1 MNEKSILVAAAIIEK
16 DDKILIAQRKSDSKL
31 EPNMWEFAGGKV
43 EFGEDPKHCL
53 VREIKE
59 ELDLDIEIKKLFGVY
74 SHVYEKDDTRY
85 HVILITYICKYIS
98 GQKKNIE
105 CQDSLW
111 VSNHELKNYEYAKAD
126 VKIVDDYFKNLF

>member
-16 DDKILIAQRKSDSKL
+16 DDKILIAQRKNDSKL

-43 EFGEDPKHCL
+43 EFGEKPEDCL
-53 VREIKE
+53 IREIKE
-59 ELDLDIEIKKLFGVY
+59 ELDLEIEIKKLFGVY
-74 SHVYEKDDTRY
+74 SHVYEKEGTQY

-111 VSNHELKNYEYAKAD
+111 VSKEELSNYEYAKAD
-126 VKIVDDYFKNLF
+126 VKIVDDYVRN